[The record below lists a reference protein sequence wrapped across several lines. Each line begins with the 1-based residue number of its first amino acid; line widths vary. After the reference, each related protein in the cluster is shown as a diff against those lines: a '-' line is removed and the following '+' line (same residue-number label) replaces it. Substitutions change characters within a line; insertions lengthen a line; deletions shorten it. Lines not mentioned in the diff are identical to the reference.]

1 MHGKPGVCCHFRLFR
16 VSASQTAMAASYSDL
31 VCKVGVGSPVIYP
44 RMASL
49 LSAVHGHYEQ
59 VDNSPTTTTF
69 EATMDPLPYAQ

>member
-1 MHGKPGVCCHFRLFR
+1 
-16 VSASQTAMAASYSDL
+16 MAASYSDL
-31 VCKVGVGSPVIYP
+31 VCKAGVGSPVIYP

-49 LSAVHGHYEQ
+49 LSAVHGRYEQ